1 MKIIVAG
8 CGKIGTTLVECLV
21 AEGHDVVVIDSL
33 SEVISTVANIHDVM
47 GVCGNAADT
56 ETLEEAGIDTAE
68 LFIASTSSDELNMLS
83 CFLAKRMGAKH
94 TIARIR
100 NPEYNDKSLDFM
112 KKQLDLSMAINPELL
127 AARELLRILQ
137 MPSAVKVET
146 FAGRSFEM
154 VEIRLPEDSEID
166 GLSLRDLRE
175 KYKTNILIGAVQRG
189 EEVHIPGGN
198 FILKGGDKVGLIA
211 RHSDIVKFLRSIGM
225 MRKQAKSVMIVGG
238 GRTAFYLADMLSSV
252 GTSVKII
259 EKDPALCHDL
269 SDILPDASIICGDG
283 AEQEV
288 LLEEGIRD
296 TDAFVALTPMDEENI
311 LISIYAELQKVPK
324 VISTVNREELAP
336 MAEKLGLDCIVSPSK
351 TISDVLVRY
360 ARALDNSL
368 GSNIETLYKLMDSK
382 IEALEF
388 ISAADPR
395 LNDIPLKDLATKPSI
410 LIAGI
415 IRGRRTI
422 VPGGNDCIQAGDRVI
437 ILAENQRLSDLSDIL
452 R

>member
-47 GVCGNAADT
+47 GVCGNAADC

-238 GRTAFYLADMLSSV
+238 GRTAYYLADMLSSV

-259 EKDPALCHDL
+259 EEDPALCREL
-269 SDILPDASIICGDG
+269 SEILPDASIICGDG

-395 LNDIPLKDLATKPSI
+395 LNDIPLKDLATKPNI

>member
-56 ETLEEAGIDTAE
+56 ETLEEAGVDTAE
-68 LFIASTSSDELNMLS
+68 LFIASTSSDELNMLA
-83 CFLAKRMGAKH
+83 CFIAGRMGAAH

-100 NPEYNDKSLDFM
+100 NPEYNDKSLDFL
-112 KKQLDLSMAINPELL
+112 KKHLDLSMSINPELL

-137 MPSAVKVET
+137 MPSAVKVEN

-154 VEIRLPEDSEID
+154 VEIRLPEDSELD
-166 GLSLRDLRE
+166 GITLRGLRE
-175 KYKTNILIGAVQRG
+175 KYKTNILIGVVQRG
-189 EEVHIPGGN
+189 DDVHIPDGN
-198 FILKGGDKVGLIA
+198 FALKNGDKIGLVA
-211 RHSDIVKFLRSIGM
+211 RHSDIVKFLRSIGL
-225 MRKQAKSVMIVGG
+225 MRKQAKSVMIIGG
-238 GRTAFYLADMLSSV
+238 SRTAFYLADMLSSV

-259 EKDPALCHDL
+259 EKDPSLCHEL
-269 SDILPDASIICGDG
+269 SELLPDASIICGDG
-283 AEQEV
+283 SEQEV
-288 LLEEGIRD
+288 LLEEGIRS
-296 TDAFVALTPMDEENI
+296 TDAFVALTGMDEENI
-311 LISIYAELQKVPK
+311 LISIYAGLQNVPK
-324 VISTVNREELAP
+324 VISKVSREELTP
-336 MAEKLGLDCIVSPSK
+336 MAKKLGLDCVVSPSNF
-351 TISDVLVRY
+351 ISDVLVSY

-368 GSNIETLYKLMDSK
+368 GSNIESLYKLMDGK

-388 ISAADPR
+388 ISATDPR
-395 LNDIPLKDLATKPSI
+395 LNDIPLKDLATKSNI

-437 ILAENQRLSDLSDIL
+437 ILSENQRLSDLSDIL

>member
-1 MKIIVAG
+1 
-8 CGKIGTTLVECLV
+8 
-21 AEGHDVVVIDSL
+21 
-33 SEVISTVANIHDVM
+33 
-47 GVCGNAADT
+47 
-56 ETLEEAGIDTAE
+56 
-68 LFIASTSSDELNMLS
+68 
-83 CFLAKRMGAKH
+83 
-94 TIARIR
+94 
-100 NPEYNDKSLDFM
+100 
-112 KKQLDLSMAINPELL
+112 MAINPELL

-146 FAGRSFEM
+146 FAGRSYEM

-166 GLSLRDLRE
+166 GLTLRDLRE
-175 KYKTNILIGAVQRG
+175 KYKTNILIGVVQRG
-189 EEVHIPGGN
+189 DEVHIPGGN

-269 SDILPDASIICGDG
+269 SDNLPDASIICGDG

-395 LNDIPLKDLATKPSI
+395 LNDIPLKDLATKPNI

>member
-21 AEGHDVVVIDSL
+21 TEGHDVVVIDSL

-56 ETLEEAGIDTAE
+56 ETLDEAGISTAE
-68 LFIASTSSDELNMLS
+68 LFIASTNSDELNMLA
-83 CFLAKRMGAKH
+83 CFIAGRMGAAH

-100 NPEYNDKSLDFM
+100 NPEYNDESLDFL
-112 KKQLDLSMAINPELL
+112 KKHLALSMAINPELL
-127 AARELLRILQ
+127 AASELLRILQ

-154 VEIRLPEDSEID
+154 VEIILPDDSELD
-166 GLSLRDLRE
+166 GITLRGLRE
-175 KYKTNILIGAVQRG
+175 KYKTNILIGVVQRG
-189 EEVHIPGGN
+189 NDVYIPDGN
-198 FILKGGDKVGLIA
+198 FALKNGDKIGLVA
-211 RHSDIVKFLRSIGM
+211 RHSDIVKFLRSIGL

-238 GRTAFYLADMLSSV
+238 SRTAFYLADKLSSV

-259 EKDPALCHDL
+259 EKDPALCKEL
-269 SDILPDASIICGDG
+269 SEILPDASIICGDG
-283 AEQEV
+283 SEQEV
-288 LLEEGIRD
+288 LIEEGIKN
-296 TDAFVALTPMDEENI
+296 TDAFVALTGMDEENI

-324 VISTVNREELAP
+324 VISKVNREELAP
-336 MAEKLGLDCIVSPSK
+336 MAQKLGLDCIVSPSNF
-351 TISDVLVRY
+351 ISDVLVRY

-368 GSNIETLYKLMDSK
+368 GSNIESLYKLMDGK

-388 ISAADPR
+388 ISGSDQR
-395 LNDIPLKDLATKPSI
+395 INDIPLKDLATKSNI

-422 VPGGNDCIQAGDRVI
+422 VPGGNDFIQAGDRVI
-437 ILAENQRLSDLSDIL
+437 ILAANQRLSDLSDIL

>member
-21 AEGHDVVVIDSL
+21 NEGHDVVVIDNI

-47 GVCGNAADT
+47 GVCGNAADC
-56 ETLEEAGIDTAE
+56 ETLEEADIGTAE
-68 LFIASTSSDELNMLS
+68 LFIATAASDEMNMLS
-83 CFLAKRMGAKH
+83 CFLAGRMGAAH

-112 KKQLDLSMAINPELL
+112 KKQLALSMSINPELL

-137 MPSAVKVET
+137 MPSAAKIEI

-154 VEIRLPEDSEID
+154 IELRLKEDSELD
-166 GLSLRDLRE
+166 GLSLRGLRE

-189 EEVHIPGGN
+189 DEVHVPDGN
-198 FILKGGDKVGLIA
+198 FILKCGDKIGLIA
-211 RHSDIVKFLRSIGM
+211 RHSDIVKFFRAAGM

-238 GRTAFYLADMLSSV
+238 SRTAFYLAQMLNAV

-259 EKDPALCHDL
+259 EKDPEVCHEL
-269 SDILPDASIICGDG
+269 SELLPGTSIICGDG
-283 AEQEV
+283 SEQEL
-288 LLEEGIRD
+288 LLEEGIRG
-296 TDAFVALTPMDEENI
+296 TDAFVALTDLDEENI
-311 LISIYAELQKVPK
+311 LLSIYAGLHGVPK
-324 VISTVNREELAP
+324 VISKVSREELYP
-336 MAEKLGLDCIVSPSK
+336 MAEKLGLDCIVSTSK
-351 TISDVLVRY
+351 IISDVLVRY
-360 ARALDNSL
+360 ARALDNSR
-368 GSNIETLYKLMDSK
+368 GSNIETLYKLMDGHV
-382 IEALEF
+382 EALEF
-388 ISAADPR
+388 NAVANPR
-395 LNDIPLKDLATKPSI
+395 LTDIPLKELATKPNI

-437 ILAENQRLSDLSDIL
+437 ILAGNHRLRDLSDIL

>member
-8 CGKIGTTLVECLV
+8 CGKIGTTLVDCLV
-21 AEGHDVVVIDSL
+21 TEGHDVVVIDSL

-56 ETLEEAGIDTAE
+56 ETLEEAGISTAE
-68 LFIASTSSDELNMLS
+68 LFIASTNSDELNMLA
-83 CFLAKRMGAKH
+83 CFIAGRMGAAH

-100 NPEYNDKSLDFM
+100 NPEYNDQSLDFL
-112 KKQLDLSMAINPELL
+112 KKHLDLSMAINPEFL
-127 AARELLRILQ
+127 AASELLRILQ

-146 FAGRSFEM
+146 FADRSFEM
-154 VEIRLPEDSEID
+154 VEIRLPEGSELD
-166 GLSLRDLRE
+166 GLTLRDLRE

-189 EEVHIPGGN
+189 DEVHIPGGN
-198 FILKGGDKVGLIA
+198 FALKNGDKIGLVA
-211 RHSDIVKFLRSIGM
+211 RHSDIVKFLRSIGL

-238 GRTAFYLADMLSSV
+238 SRTAFYLADMLSSV

-259 EKDPALCHDL
+259 EKDPALCEEL
-269 SDILPDASIICGDG
+269 SEILPDASIICGDG
-283 AEQEV
+283 SEQEV
-288 LLEEGIRD
+288 LLEEGIKN
-296 TDAFVALTPMDEENI
+296 TDAFVALTGMDEENI
-311 LISIYAELQKVPK
+311 LISIYAGLQGVPK
-324 VISTVNREELAP
+324 VIAKVNREELSP
-336 MAEKLGLDCIVSPSK
+336 MAQKLGLDCIVSPSNF
-351 TISDVLVRY
+351 ISDVLVRY

-368 GSNIETLYKLMDSK
+368 GSNIESLYKLMDGQ

-388 ISAADPR
+388 ISAADHR
-395 LNDIPLKDLATKPSI
+395 LNDIPLKDLATKPNI

-422 VPGGNDCIQAGDRVI
+422 IPGGNDCIQAGDRVI
-437 ILAENQRLSDLSDIL
+437 ILAANQRLSDLSDIL

>member
-56 ETLEEAGIDTAE
+56 ETLEEAGISTSE
-68 LFIASTSSDELNMLS
+68 LFIASTNSDELNMLS
-83 CFLAKRMGAKH
+83 CFIAGRMGAGH

-100 NPEYNDKSLDFM
+100 NPEYNDQSLDFM

-154 VEIRLPEDSEID
+154 VEIKLPEDSEID

-175 KYKTNILIGAVQRG
+175 KYKTNILIGVVQRG
-189 EEVHIPGGN
+189 DEVHIPGGN
-198 FILKGGDKVGLIA
+198 FILKGGDKIGLIA

-238 GRTAFYLADMLSSV
+238 SRTAYYLADMLSTV

-259 EKDPALCHDL
+259 EKDPALCREL
-269 SDILPDASIICGDG
+269 SESLPDASIICGDG
-283 AEQEV
+283 AEQGV

-324 VISTVNREELAP
+324 VISTVNREELSP

-368 GSNIETLYKLMDSK
+368 GSNIETLYKLMDAR

-388 ISAADPR
+388 ISAADPK
-395 LNDIPLKDLATKPSI
+395 LNDIPLKDLATKPNI

>member
-175 KYKTNILIGAVQRG
+175 KYKTNILIGVVQRG
-189 EEVHIPGGN
+189 DEVHIPGGN
-198 FILKGGDKVGLIA
+198 FILKGGDKIGIIA
-211 RHSDIVKFLRSIGM
+211 RQSDIVKFLR
-225 MRKQAKSVMIVGG
+225 
-238 GRTAFYLADMLSSV
+238 
-252 GTSVKII
+252 
-259 EKDPALCHDL
+259 
-269 SDILPDASIICGDG
+269 
-283 AEQEV
+283 
-288 LLEEGIRD
+288 
-296 TDAFVALTPMDEENI
+296 
-311 LISIYAELQKVPK
+311 
-324 VISTVNREELAP
+324 
-336 MAEKLGLDCIVSPSK
+336 
-351 TISDVLVRY
+351 
-360 ARALDNSL
+360 
-368 GSNIETLYKLMDSK
+368 
-382 IEALEF
+382 
-388 ISAADPR
+388 
-395 LNDIPLKDLATKPSI
+395 
-410 LIAGI
+410 
-415 IRGRRTI
+415 
-422 VPGGNDCIQAGDRVI
+422 
-437 ILAENQRLSDLSDIL
+437 
-452 R
+452 

>member
-1 MKIIVAG
+1 
-8 CGKIGTTLVECLV
+8 
-21 AEGHDVVVIDSL
+21 
-33 SEVISTVANIHDVM
+33 
-47 GVCGNAADT
+47 
-56 ETLEEAGIDTAE
+56 
-68 LFIASTSSDELNMLS
+68 
-83 CFLAKRMGAKH
+83 MGAKH

-112 KKQLDLSMAINPELL
+112 KKQLGLSMSINPELL

-137 MPSAVKVET
+137 MPSAVKVES
-146 FAGRSFEM
+146 FAARSFEM
-154 VEIRLPEDSEID
+154 VEIKLPEDSELA

-189 EEVHIPGGN
+189 DEVHIPDGN
-198 FILKGGDKVGLIA
+198 FILNAGDRIGLVA

-238 GRTAFYLADMLSSV
+238 SRTAYYLADMLSSV

-259 EKDPALCHDL
+259 EKNPVLCHEL
-269 SDILPDASIICGDG
+269 SDLLPDTSIICGDG

-288 LLEEGIRD
+288 LLEEGIRS
-296 TDAFVALTPMDEENI
+296 TDAFVALTGMDEENI
-311 LISIYAELQKVPK
+311 LISIYAGLQNVPK
-324 VISTVNREELAP
+324 VISKVSREELTP
-336 MAEKLGLDCIVSPSK
+336 MAKKLGLDCVVSPSHF
-351 TISDVLVRY
+351 ISDVLVRY

-368 GSNIETLYKLMDSK
+368 GSNIETLYRLMDGK

-395 LNDIPLKDLATKPSI
+395 INDIPLRDLATKPNI

-415 IRGRRTI
+415 IHGRRMI

-437 ILAENQRLSDLSDIL
+437 ILSENQRLSDLSDIL

>member
-33 SEVISTVANIHDVM
+33 SEVISTVANIHDGM

-238 GRTAFYLADMLSSV
+238 GRTAYYLADMLSSV

-259 EKDPALCHDL
+259 EEDPALCREL
-269 SDILPDASIICGDG
+269 SEILPDASIICGDG

>member
-238 GRTAFYLADMLSSV
+238 GRTAYYLADMLSSV

-259 EKDPALCHDL
+259 EEDPALCREL
-269 SDILPDASIICGDG
+269 SEILPDASIICGDG

-395 LNDIPLKDLATKPSI
+395 LNDIPLKDLATKPNI

>member
-21 AEGHDVVVIDSL
+21 AEGHDVVIIDSV

-56 ETLEEAGIDTAE
+56 ETLEEAGVSTAE

-83 CFLAKRMGAKH
+83 CFIAGRMGAAH

-112 KKQLDLSMAINPELL
+112 KKQLGLSMAINPELL

-154 VEIRLPEDSEID
+154 VEIKLPDDTELD
-166 GLSLRDLRE
+166 GLTLRGLRE
-175 KYKTNILIGAVQRG
+175 KYKTNILIGVVQRG
-189 EEVHIPGGN
+189 DDVHIPDGN
-198 FILKGGDKVGLIA
+198 FELKSGDKLGLVA
-211 RHSDIVKFLRSIGM
+211 RHSDIVKFLRSIGL

-238 GRTAFYLADMLSSV
+238 SRTAFYLADMLSSV

-259 EKDPALCHDL
+259 EKNPALCSEL

-288 LLEEGIRD
+288 LLEEGIKT
-296 TDAFVALTPMDEENI
+296 TDAFVALTGMDEENI
-311 LISIYAELQKVPK
+311 LISIYAGLQNVPK
-324 VISTVNREELAP
+324 VISKVNREELVP
-336 MAEKLGLDCIVSPSK
+336 MAQKLGLDCVVSPSNF
-351 TISDVLVRY
+351 ISDVLVRY

-368 GSNIETLYKLMDSK
+368 GSNIETLYRLMDNK
-382 IEALEF
+382 VEALEF
-388 ISAADPR
+388 ISAADPKI
-395 LNDIPLKDLATKPSI
+395 NDIPLRDLATKPGI

-422 VPGGNDCIQAGDRVI
+422 VPGGNDSIQAGDRVI
-437 ILAENQRLSDLSDIL
+437 ILSENQRLSDLSDIL

>member
-21 AEGHDVVVIDSL
+21 AEGHDVVIIDSL

-56 ETLEEAGIDTAE
+56 ETLEEAGVDTAE
-68 LFIASTSSDELNMLS
+68 LFIASTSSDELNMLA
-83 CFLAKRMGAKH
+83 CFIAGRMGAKH

-112 KKQLDLSMAINPELL
+112 KKQLGLSMSINPELL

-137 MPSAVKVET
+137 MPSAVKVES
-146 FAGRSFEM
+146 FAARSFEM
-154 VEIRLPEDSEID
+154 VEIKLPEDSD
-166 GLSLRDLRE
+166 LAGLSLRDLRE

-189 EEVHIPGGN
+189 DEVHIPDGN
-198 FILKGGDKVGLIA
+198 FILNAGDRIGLVA

-238 GRTAFYLADMLSSV
+238 SRTAYYLADMLSSV
-252 GTSVKII
+252 GTSVK
-259 EKDPALCHDL
+259 
-269 SDILPDASIICGDG
+269 
-283 AEQEV
+283 
-288 LLEEGIRD
+288 GIRS
-296 TDAFVALTPMDEENI
+296 TDAFVALTGMDEENI
-311 LISIYAELQKVPK
+311 LISIYAGLQNVPK
-324 VISTVNREELAP
+324 VISKVSREELTP
-336 MAEKLGLDCIVSPSK
+336 MAKKLGLDCVVSPSHF
-351 TISDVLVRY
+351 ISDVLVRY

-368 GSNIETLYKLMDSK
+368 GSNIETLYRLMDGK

-395 LNDIPLKDLATKPSI
+395 INDIPLRDLATKPNI

-415 IRGRRTI
+415 IHGRRMI

-437 ILAENQRLSDLSDIL
+437 ILSENQRLSDLSDIL